1 MANEANAY
9 GNREEHW
16 DGYKIGDHAWFVP
29 DWTGTVAFGVITEV
43 HLQLAPGRHCVVPY
57 QYEFTILD
65 DPEVG
70 ERTYDVEA
78 GRVFD
83 TEVEAVRCAE
93 AMCFGMERDYAKSAH
108 DLHETRVELSIR
120 REELEEAK

>member
-1 MANEANAY
+1 MANEVNAY

-29 DWTGTVAFGVITEV
+29 DCTGTVAFGVITEV
-43 HLQLAPGRHCVVPY
+43 RLQLAPGRHCVVPY
-57 QYEFTILD
+57 QYEFTY
-65 DPEVG
+65 
-70 ERTYDVEA
+70 YDSKSDTCSHLVDA

-93 AMCFGMERDYAKSAH
+93 ALCFDEERDYAKLTH

>member
-1 MANEANAY
+1 MANEANTY

-29 DWTGTVAFGVITEV
+29 DYAGTVAFGVVTEV
-43 HLQLAPGRHCVVPY
+43 RLQLAPGGHCVVPY
-57 QYEFTILD
+57 QYEFTFD

-70 ERTYDVEA
+70 ERTCNVEA
-78 GRVFD
+78 GHVFD

-93 AMCFGMERDYAKSAH
+93 ALCFDEERDYAKLAH

-120 REELEEAK
+120 REELEEANG